1 MLLGKLSLCFDF
13 QEKFPALLFSGA
25 RNPQLAGGA
34 AGTLGRFGLIFL
46 KHRVLY
52 WRHFE
57 FLKFCKKG
65 KFTLGFE
72 AVQAL
77 NWDGNQALVWWHLWE
92 GHLVDGVVKSNS
104 LDFFFPPSFVVLEL

>member
-52 WRHFE
+52 RRHFE

-77 NWDGNQALVWWHLWE
+77 NWDGNQALLWWHLWE
-92 GHLVDGVVKSNS
+92 GHLVDNVVKSNS
-104 LDFFFPPSFVVLEL
+104 LDFFFLLPL